1 MLCCANKVV
10 EKSTRLNKSIFSFMA
25 AKFAHLKLNL
35 NSEINLDQ
43 QVAAFTGSINYS
55 LKKSKMRVVIV
66 EARFF
71 IGDTYTIN

>member
-1 MLCCANKVV
+1 
-10 EKSTRLNKSIFSFMA
+10 MA

-35 NSEINLDQ
+35 NSEINLDK